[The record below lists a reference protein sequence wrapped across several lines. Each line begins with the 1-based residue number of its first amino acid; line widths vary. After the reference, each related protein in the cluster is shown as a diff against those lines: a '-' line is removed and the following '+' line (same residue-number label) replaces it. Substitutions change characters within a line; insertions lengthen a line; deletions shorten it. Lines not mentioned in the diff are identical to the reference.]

1 MRKASVAIVI
11 LAAGKASRMGEGG
24 KHKLLAEFE
33 GVPLVRRSALTAL
46 AADAASVI
54 VVTIAVT
61 FIRHCG
67 VDIIPE
73 SSPKSE
79 PLTPA
84 LSDGTWVPEENVAA
98 HLTAHHL

>member
-1 MRKASVAIVI
+1 MPKASVAIVI

-24 KHKLLAEFE
+24 KHKLLAEFDD
-33 GVPLVRRSALTAL
+33 VPLVRRSALTAL
-46 AADAASVI
+46 GADATSVI

-73 SSPKSE
+73 SWSKSE

-84 LSDGTWVPEENVAA
+84 AI
-98 HLTAHHL
+98 